1 MSCGDYTLRQRSYT
15 RGRTIVRNVSASTV
29 PFPSVES
36 AITRPRFQTPTKTEQ
51 TKVPVAVA

>member
-1 MSCGDYTLRQRSYT
+1 MSCEHYTLRQRSYT

-36 AITRPRFQTPTKTEQ
+36 ILTFLSKRLTKIEQ
-51 TKVPVAVA
+51 TKVPTAVA